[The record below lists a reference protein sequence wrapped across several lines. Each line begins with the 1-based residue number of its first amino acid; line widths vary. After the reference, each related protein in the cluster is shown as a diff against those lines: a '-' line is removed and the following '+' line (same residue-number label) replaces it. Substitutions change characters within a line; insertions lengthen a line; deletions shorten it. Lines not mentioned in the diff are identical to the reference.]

1 MQRRLANIQM
11 DEEHSRAICA
21 EIGDR
26 LRIALGAPPPIP
38 PHLARLI
45 ARLDELDHHDS
56 PSIVPSVEN
65 VSPTLHSPLA
75 SKRFGATRRMK
86 TSNQDYL
93 EER

>member
-1 MQRRLANIQM
+1 MSTRLATIQM

-26 LRIALGAPPPIP
+26 LRIALGEPTPIP
-38 PHLARLI
+38 PDLARLI

-65 VSPTLHSPLA
+65 ISPTLHSPIA
-75 SKRFGATRRMK
+75 S
-86 TSNQDYL
+86 SDLVLL
-93 EER
+93 EE

>member
-26 LRIALGAPPPIP
+26 LRIALGASPPIP

-75 SKRFGATRRMK
+75 SSDLAL
-86 TSNQDYL
+86 L
-93 EER
+93 EE

>member
-26 LRIALGAPPPIP
+26 LRIALGAPGPIP

-45 ARLDELDHHDS
+45 AKLDELDEHDS
-56 PSIVPSVEN
+56 PSIVPSIEMELPAEPPM
-65 VSPTLHSPLA
+65 SPKQTLSPIARTLRA
-75 SKRFGATRRMK
+75 I
-86 TSNQDYL
+86 
-93 EER
+93 